1 MQTMSAKD
9 IRNNFADVID
19 KVAVAGD
26 TFVVTKFGK
35 PRAMIVPI
43 SQSKA
48 RRAAL
53 EETFGAWKDR
63 KDIKDTAKWV
73 RDLRTRMS
81 LRQR

>member
-1 MQTMSAKD
+1 MQTMSVKD
-9 IRNNFADVID
+9 VRSNLAEIID
-19 KVAVAGD
+19 KVAIAGD

-48 RRAAL
+48 RKAVL

-63 KDIKDTAKWV
+63 NDIKDTTKWV